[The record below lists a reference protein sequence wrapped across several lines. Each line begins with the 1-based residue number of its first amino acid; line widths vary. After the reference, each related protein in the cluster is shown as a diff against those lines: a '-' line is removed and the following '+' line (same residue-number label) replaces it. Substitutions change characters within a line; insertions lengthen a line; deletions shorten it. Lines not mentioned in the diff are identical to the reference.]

1 MEQVRRRLTDITA
14 ASDQDSRHLAV
25 DTWRRRGAPCTLNP
39 VPRHQRS
46 VAAATFGMTGTA
58 KYTTVACIIAS
69 ASRRGCD
76 FNFFKHVF
84 LESADLFET
93 NEFQER

>member
-1 MEQVRRRLTDITA
+1 
-14 ASDQDSRHLAV
+14 
-25 DTWRRRGAPCTLNP
+25 
-39 VPRHQRS
+39 
-46 VAAATFGMTGTA
+46 MTGTA
-58 KYTTVACIIAS
+58 KVTTVACIIAS

-76 FNFFKHVF
+76 FNFFKHAF

>member
-1 MEQVRRRLTDITA
+1 MEQIRRRLTDITA

-25 DTWRRRGAPCTLNP
+25 DTPLRRGTPWALHPARRRE
-39 VPRHQRS
+39 PRLG
-46 VAAATFGMTGTA
+46 FGMTGTA
-58 KYTTVACIIAS
+58 KVTTVACIIAS